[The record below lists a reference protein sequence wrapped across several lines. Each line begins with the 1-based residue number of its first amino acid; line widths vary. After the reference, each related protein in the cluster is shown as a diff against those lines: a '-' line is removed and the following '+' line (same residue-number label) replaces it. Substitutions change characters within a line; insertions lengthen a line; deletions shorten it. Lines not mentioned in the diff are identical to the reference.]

1 MRLYLRLLGAAIRGK
16 MQYKWDFVF
25 STLLYAVLTAID
37 FLTVAIIL
45 LRYEVIAG
53 WSLYE
58 VALLAGVA
66 AASYG
71 LYRVFAAELDA
82 FERYLVGGDYDSLL
96 IRPWPALL
104 SLLVR
109 TFDLGRVGAILQGY
123 LVLSLGLAG
132 VRGQGAPAWL
142 ALYAYLLPLA
152 GALTIAAI
160 AIAVAGIGFYLTR
173 ISELQIFAINASM
186 AAANYPS
193 LIFPRWMRGLL
204 TGLLPVTA
212 FTYIPLNYA
221 LGKGGTPLS
230 LLTPFWVAPLAC
242 LVALQIY
249 RVGERRYQST
259 GT

>member
-1 MRLYLRLLGAAIRGK
+1 MKLYLRLLVAAIRGK
-16 MQYKWDFVF
+16 MQYKWDFLF

-37 FLTVAIIL
+37 FLTVAAIL
-45 LRYEVIAG
+45 LRYEVVAG

-82 FERYLVGGDYDSLL
+82 FEKYLVTGEYDSLL

-104 SLLVR
+104 SLLAR
-109 TFDLGRVGAILQGY
+109 TFELGRVGAILQGY
-123 LVLSLGLAG
+123 LVLTIGLAG
-132 VRGQGAPAWL
+132 VRGQGGPAWL

-152 GALTIAAI
+152 GAVTIAAI
-160 AIAVAGIGFYLTR
+160 GVAVAGIGFYLIR
-173 ISELQIFAINASM
+173 INDLQVFAINAAV
-186 AAANYPS
+186 AAANYPAI
-193 LIFPRWMRGLL
+193 IFPRWMRGLL
-204 TGLLPVTA
+204 TGLLPVAA

-221 LGKGGTPLS
+221 LGKGGTPLF
-230 LLTPFWVAPLAC
+230 LLIPFGVAPLA
-242 LVALQIY
+242 LVVALQVY
-249 RVGERRYQST
+249 RVGERHYQST